1 MCGVLRRAISTKTT
15 AFSKVRLKTAN
26 GEIERK
32 DKIKEG
38 IKDVVDICNN
48 GTYRRKWGRRSLC
61 TLCHRACMVA
71 AEPVKYYSH
80 GYIYEQ
86 NAPHEAPAQH

>member
-26 GEIERK
+26 GETERN

-48 GTYRRKWGRRSLC
+48 GTYRRKWGRR
-61 TLCHRACMVA
+61 
-71 AEPVKYYSH
+71 
-80 GYIYEQ
+80 
-86 NAPHEAPAQH
+86 EAFVHSATAHVWWSRSP